1 MKHILITLTL
11 MATSG
16 LQAQDWGGG
25 WGSGDPAPAS
35 GKKGSGK
42 TEPTADPYADVPKKD
57 AEIVIPT
64 IGTHYDDPAVPHYE
78 PEYVNQDT
86 NIRNLQGIVMS
97 RPYLRNADVKF
108 RKRVWRVID
117 LRQKM
122 NRSWTWPKNPI
133 SQVFWELGT
142 KGLVRAYA
150 TDSFNRV
157 ITPEDIIRATAEI
170 ITTSKQRPG
179 SDDPTDLVD
188 TSFPEY
194 FSWDLIQKFEVMED
208 WVFDFKYGE
217 FKPIIIGIAPI
228 QPKNIMGQTYDVKP
242 FWLKMDDCRSTL
254 AKSEVFNRYNDA
266 MKLNWDQ
273 HINHH
278 RLFDSYIVKTSE
290 WDDRY
295 INQKPEFKQDGLAS
309 LLRAEEIKNDL
320 FIFEHDLWE
329 Y

>member
-1 MKHILITLTL
+1 MKRILITLTFV
-11 MATSG
+11 ATAG

-25 WGSGDPAPAS
+25 WGGDPAPA
-35 GKKGSGK
+35 KKGSGSS
-42 TEPTADPYADVPKKD
+42 EPAATSEPAADAPKKE

-86 NIRNLQGIVMS
+86 NIRNLQGIVMQ

-194 FSWDLIQKFEVMED
+194 FSWDLIQKFEIMED
-208 WVFDFKYGE
+208 WVFDYKHGE

-242 FWLKMDDCRSTL
+242 FWLKMDDCRATL

-266 MKLNWDQ
+266 MRLNWDQ
-273 HINHH
+273 HIY
-278 RLFDSYIVKTSE
+278 RPT
-290 WDDRY
+290 
-295 INQKPEFKQDGLAS
+295 QKF
-309 LLRAEEIKNDL
+309 
-320 FIFEHDLWE
+320 
-329 Y
+329 

>member
-1 MKHILITLTL
+1 MKSILFTIALL
-11 MATSG
+11 MSAG
-16 LQAQDWGGG
+16 LSAQDWGGG
-25 WGSGDPAPAS
+25 GGGWGGAPDPAA
-35 GKKGSGK
+35 KKDDKGSS
-42 TEPTADPYADVPKKD
+42 EPSATGEPKKD
-57 AEIVIPT
+57 VEIVIPT

-78 PEYVNQDT
+78 PEYVNLDT
-86 NIRNLQGIVMS
+86 NVRNLQGIVMP
-97 RPYLRNADVKF
+97 RPYLRNADIKF

-142 KGLVRAYA
+142 KGLIRAYA

-157 ITPEDIIRATAEI
+157 MTPEDIIRLTSEI

-179 SDDPTDLVD
+179 SDDPTDLID

-194 FSWDLIQKFEVMED
+194 FSWDLIQKFEIVED
-208 WVFDFKYGE
+208 WIFDYKHGE
-217 FKPIIIGIAPI
+217 FKPIIFGIAPI
-228 QPKNIMGQTYDVKP
+228 QPKMIMGQSYDVKP
-242 FWLKMDDCRSTL
+242 FWLKMDDCRPTL

-266 MKLNWDQ
+266 MRLSWDQ
-273 HINHH
+273 HINQH
-278 RLFDSYIVKTSE
+278 RFFDSYIVKTSE

-295 INQKPEFKQDGLAS
+295 TSQKVEYKQDGLAS

>member
-1 MKHILITLTL
+1 MKRILITLTFVET
-11 MATSG
+11 AG
-16 LQAQDWGGG
+16 LQAQDLGGG
-25 WGSGDPAPAS
+25 WGVDPEQD
-35 GKKGSGK
+35 KKGSGSS
-42 TEPTADPYADVPKKD
+42 EPAATSEPAADAPKKE

-86 NIRNLQGIVMS
+86 NIRNLQGIVMQ

-194 FSWDLIQKFEVMED
+194 FSWDLIQKFEIMED
-208 WVFDFKYGE
+208 WVFDYKHGE

-266 MKLNWDQ
+266 MRLNWDQ

-295 INQKPEFKQDGLAS
+295 INQKSEFKQDGLAS

>member
-1 MKHILITLTL
+1 MKRILFTLALFTV
-11 MATSG
+11 AG

-25 WGSGDPAPAS
+25 GGWGSSPEPAKGGKSDPAPSEAT
-35 GKKGSGK
+35 G
-42 TEPTADPYADVPKKD
+42 EPKKD
-57 AEIVIPT
+57 VKIVIPT
-64 IGTHYDDPAVPHYE
+64 IGTHYDDPEVPHYE
-78 PEYVNQDT
+78 PEFVNHDT
-86 NIRNLQGIVMS
+86 NIRSLKGIVMP
-97 RPYLRNADVKF
+97 RPYLRNADIKF

-142 KGLVRAYA
+142 KGLLQAYA
-150 TDSFNRV
+150 NDSFNRI
-157 ITPEDIIRATAEI
+157 ITPEDIIRLTSEI

-179 SDDPTDLVD
+179 SDDATDMVD

-194 FSWDLIQKFEVMED
+194 FSWDLIQKFEIMED
-208 WVFDFKYGE
+208 WVFDYKHGE
-217 FKPIIIGIAPI
+217 LKPIIIGIAPI
-228 QPKNIMGQTYDVKP
+228 QPKMIMGQSYDVKP
-242 FWLKMDDCRSTL
+242 FWLKMDDCRPTL

-266 MKLNWDQ
+266 MRLNWDQ

-295 INQKPEFKQDGLAS
+295 ITQKSEFKQDGLAS

>member
-1 MKHILITLTL
+1 MKRILITLTFV
-11 MATSG
+11 AAAG

-25 WGSGDPAPAS
+25 WGSDPAPA
-35 GKKGSGK
+35 KKGSG
-42 TEPTADPYADVPKKD
+42 TSEPATSEPSAEAPKKE

-86 NIRNLQGIVMS
+86 NIRNLQGIVMQ

-122 NRSWTWPKNPI
+122 NRAWTWPKNPI
-133 SQVFWELGT
+133 SQVFWEMGT
-142 KGLVRAYA
+142 KGLIRAYA
-150 TDSFNRV
+150 TDSFNRI

-179 SDDPTDLVD
+179 SDDPTDLID

-194 FSWDLIQKFEVMED
+194 FSWDLIQKFEIMED
-208 WVFDFKYGE
+208 WVFDYKHGE

-242 FWLKMDDCRSTL
+242 FWLKMDDCRPTL
-254 AKSEVFNRYNDA
+254 AKAEVFNRYN
-266 MKLNWDQ
+266 
-273 HINHH
+273 
-278 RLFDSYIVKTSE
+278 
-290 WDDRY
+290 
-295 INQKPEFKQDGLAS
+295 
-309 LLRAEEIKNDL
+309 
-320 FIFEHDLWE
+320 
-329 Y
+329 

>member
-1 MKHILITLTL
+1 MKRILITLTFV
-11 MATSG
+11 ATAG

-25 WGSGDPAPAS
+25 WGGDPAPA
-35 GKKGSGK
+35 KKGSGSS
-42 TEPTADPYADVPKKD
+42 EPAATSEPAADAPKKE

-86 NIRNLQGIVMS
+86 NIRNLQGIVMQ

-194 FSWDLIQKFEVMED
+194 FSWDLIQKFEIMED
-208 WVFDFKYGE
+208 WVFDYKHGE

-266 MKLNWDQ
+266 MRLNWDQ

-278 RLFDSYIVKTSE
+278 R
-290 WDDRY
+290 
-295 INQKPEFKQDGLAS
+295 
-309 LLRAEEIKNDL
+309 
-320 FIFEHDLWE
+320 
-329 Y
+329 

>member
-1 MKHILITLTL
+1 MKRILITLAFV
-11 MATSG
+11 ATVG

-25 WGSGDPAPAS
+25 WGSDPAPA
-35 GKKGSGK
+35 KKGSGSS
-42 TEPTADPYADVPKKD
+42 EPATSEPAAEAPKKE

-64 IGTHYDDPAVPHYE
+64 IGTHYDDPAASHYE

-86 NIRNLQGIVMS
+86 NIRNLQGIVMQ

-122 NRSWTWPKNPI
+122 NRAWTWPKNPI

-142 KGLVRAYA
+142 KGLVRAYS
-150 TDSFNRV
+150 TDSFNRI

-194 FSWDLIQKFEVMED
+194 FSWDLIQKFEIMED
-208 WVFDFKYGE
+208 WVFDYKHGE

-242 FWLKMDDCRSTL
+242 FWLKMDDCRPTL
-254 AKSEVFNRYNDA
+254 AKAEVFNRYNDA
-266 MKLNWDQ
+266 MRLNWDQ

-295 INQKPEFKQDGLAS
+295 INQKAEFKQDGLAA
-309 LLRAEEIKNDL
+309 LLRADEIKNDL